1 MSITAGIEAVVRQ
14 ARDFVC
20 QSAEFRDAV
29 DEAFEAVADSSESS
43 FLGSLLPGQQRR
55 PGVGRSAAG
64 HVATRAFTACT
75 APLHRAGL
83 PVPVPTT
90 REIDAV
96 FEANSSDGAVLDRA
110 EFRSF
115 CAELLVRAVGRMIE
129 GVARTFGPP
138 VLAGIGAVW
147 LLRITARA
155 AISPLHRLLS
165 PLLLGPVLGIY
176 VACAQTPPGAGPGH
190 DPRELLRDAASHA
203 AALREAVR
211 RQTRQLLR
219 RLR

>member
-1 MSITAGIEAVVRQ
+1 MSITAGVEAVVRQ

-115 CAELLVRAVGRMIE
+115 CAELLVLPLAPFDAAENCTCGAGRASCNRNSALGNLDLVLWSL
-129 GVARTFGPP
+129 VAMGASTSAECPGWITPADRGGGPP
-138 VLAGIGAVW
+138 EDFVLYI
-147 LLRITARA
+147 
-155 AISPLHRLLS
+155 
-165 PLLLGPVLGIY
+165 
-176 VACAQTPPGAGPGH
+176 
-190 DPRELLRDAASHA
+190 
-203 AALREAVR
+203 
-211 RQTRQLLR
+211 
-219 RLR
+219 